1 MENLDKS
8 EQEQLNKTNFANRV
22 INITFE
28 KKEIAIIFK
37 CSLWMKLISFLF
49 NVVTVI
55 LVLLTV
61 GVLIIGFSSI
71 GNQYMLLAG
80 IFYLIYSVLS
90 IILGRTL
97 FKSARAFQD
106 VINTAIDDQGFLVK
120 GFSEL
125 WKFFLLLGTL
135 IITIIIMIITV
146 TVIWIYAS
154 SQNGI

>member
-1 MENLDKS
+1 
-8 EQEQLNKTNFANRV
+8 
-22 INITFE
+22 
-28 KKEIAIIFK
+28 
-37 CSLWMKLISFLF
+37 MKLISFLC

-61 GVLIIGFSSI
+61 GVFIVGFSSI
-71 GNQYMLLAG
+71 GNQYMLIAG
-80 IFYLIYSVLS
+80 FCYLVYAVLS

-97 FKSARAFQD
+97 FQSARAFQD
-106 VINTAIDDQGFLVK
+106 VINTDIDDQGFLVK